1 MGSGERGKARE
12 REGEREREREST
24 ADLTDLIAAMS
35 ILGAVSLAILD
46 DCAEPP
52 HVPEEQ
58 MYIQGANR

>member
-1 MGSGERGKARE
+1 MVSDCQVGSERQ
-12 REGEREREREST
+12 SLCT
-24 ADLTDLIAAMS
+24 ADLTDLISATS

-52 HVPEEQ
+52 HVPEEH